1 MSLATAER
9 LHDGLNWKAYARVDK
24 YSADQT
30 EWVARKTGV
39 AEPSGRLLRDLA
51 GNPEDGTAEAH
62 GNLLVT
68 VGLSLITNLM
78 IGGTTAGSI
87 KNAQAICGVGATA
100 TAATVADTALGADG
114 GSAYYQQADATYP
127 SRSNGVITM
136 VSTFASGNANFAWQ
150 EWCWASCASGSITGG
165 ATLASVATGVVMWNH
180 KIQSLGTK
188 GSGASWVFTT
198 TVTLS

>member
-1 MSLATAER
+1 MSLATAEV
-9 LHDGLNWKAYARVDK
+9 HDGLNWMAYARVDK
-24 YSADQT
+24 YSPGQT
-30 EWVARKTGV
+30 AWAAAKTGI
-39 AEPSGRLLRDLA
+39 AEPSGRVLRDLC

-136 VSTFASGNANFAWQ
+136 VSTFASGNGNFAWQ
-150 EWCWASCASGSITGG
+150 EWCWASCTSGSITGG

-188 GSGASWVFTT
+188 GSGSSWVFTT